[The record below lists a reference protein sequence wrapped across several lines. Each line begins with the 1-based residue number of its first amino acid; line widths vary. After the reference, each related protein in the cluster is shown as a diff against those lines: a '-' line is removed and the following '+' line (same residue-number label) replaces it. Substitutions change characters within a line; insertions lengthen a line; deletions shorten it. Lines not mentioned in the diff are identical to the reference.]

1 MRVTIVNTCSTLNRG
16 DAAIVLGQIH
26 LLKRH
31 FPGAHIALTSKTPAL
46 DEVFYAP
53 LGVEV
58 LAPLTPALSTYKGAR
73 GKLLGGSRSLAAWG
87 DKRRL
92 IQTVRHSDLVLSCGG
107 GYFYSYRSRLPGTT
121 FWQNVIHAQ
130 LAISLNKPLVF
141 LPQSFGPFRSSLA
154 QRGVKRLL
162 EAEGVPRVFAREEI
176 SYQLLGCMLDG
187 DQRDKIALCPD
198 MALFLDKDALEHAS
212 DGEPLELPRPILAI
226 NLREWTFPEMGDP
239 ARRRS
244 KRERYLEALS
254 TVACVFIQRHRGSVL
269 IVPQT
274 VGPDPSEDDRGICM
288 EFCQRVSKCV
298 PDSGVV
304 HYQEPDTSSLTGYTQ
319 LLSQS
324 TLLIG
329 TRLHS
334 CILALLV
341 GVPAISVGYQVKS
354 QGTMELLGLG
364 RFHTDIASVS
374 SEQLLSLVEEIMG
387 HHQGILEEINR
398 GLSQARTRI
407 DDLVG
412 TLIRT
417 LLCRQNKRP
426 TGQPSEVDVV

>member
-16 DAAIVLGQIH
+16 DAAIVLGQIQ
-26 LLKRH
+26 LLKRYS
-31 FPGAHIALTSKTPAL
+31 PGVHIALTSKTPAL
-46 DEVFYAP
+46 DEAFYAP

-58 LAPLTPALSTYKGAR
+58 LAPLTPALSVYKGAR
-73 GKLLGGSRSLAAWG
+73 RKLLGGGRSLVALG

-92 IQTVRHSDLVLSCGG
+92 IQTVQHSDLVLSCGG

-130 LAISLNKPLVF
+130 LALSLGKPLVF
-141 LPQSFGPFRSSLA
+141 LPQSFGPFSSSLA
-154 QRGVKRLL
+154 RRGVKRLL
-162 EAEGVPRVFAREEI
+162 EAQGVPRVFAREEI
-176 SYQLLGCMLDG
+176 SYQLLGRMLDG
-187 DQRDKIALCPD
+187 DRRAKVALCPD
-198 MALFLDKDALEHAS
+198 MALYLDEDALGHAS
-212 DGEPLELPRPILAI
+212 GGEPSDLPRPILAI

-239 ARRRS
+239 ARRHS

-254 TVACVFIQRHRGSVL
+254 TAACVFIQRYRGSVL

-274 VGPDPSEDDRGICM
+274 VGPDPSEDDRGICL
-288 EFCQRVSKCV
+288 EFCRRLSKCV
-298 PDSGVV
+298 PGSGVV

-329 TRLHS
+329 TRLHA

-354 QGTMELLGLG
+354 QGTMELLGLD
-364 RFHTDIASVS
+364 RFHTDMANVS
-374 SEQLLSLVEEIMG
+374 SEKLLSFVEEIMG
-387 HHQGILEEINR
+387 HRQGIVEEIHG
-398 GLSQARTRI
+398 GLGQARARI
-407 DDLVG
+407 DDQVG

-417 LLCRQNKRP
+417 LLGHRNKRP
-426 TGQPSEVDVV
+426 TGPPSEVDVM